1 MKRFIVAIDAS
12 INSTGVTVYDREKDF
27 YHIFAYS
34 IPSKNVWED
43 KEKQKVEKKQK
54 ENFKI
59 KGKNYKVKFILQKI
73 DEAND
78 FLRFYKIARKLFKLI
93 TKIVEKDNYD
103 LYIEEVVYSYGRSD
117 SISQF
122 ATLLKLNFYK
132 FDGTLYNPVYNN
144 TLKKVIIG
152 DGKAKKD
159 DVIKYISDNYKFHNE
174 IKNKIAERNIRL
186 DNGSFF
192 EDMTDSLMLSI
203 YAQKTSINS

>member
-12 INSTGVTVYDREKDF
+12 INSSGVTIYDRERDF
-27 YHIFAYS
+27 YHILAYS
-34 IPSKNVWED
+34 VPNKCVWED
-43 KEKQKVEKKQK
+43 KERQKVEKRQK
-54 ENFKI
+54 ENFKL
-59 KGKNYKVKFILQKI
+59 KGDNYKVKFIIQRI
-73 DEAND
+73 NHDND
-78 FLRFYKIARKLFKLI
+78 FIRFYKIARKLFKII

-152 DGKAKKD
+152 DGKAKKEH
-159 DVIKYISDNYKFHNE
+159 VIKFISDNYKFHDD
-174 IKNKIAERNIRL
+174 IKNKIADHNIRL

-192 EDMTDSLMLSI
+192 EDMTDSLMLAI